1 VARGVSLLTW
11 RREISPSRIPIV
23 RFATCAWLSSLYGGL
38 QVIVALSSRSR
49 DHIPY
54 RSSKLTHILKDSI
67 GGNCK
72 TMMIAN
78 VWGEEAQLDET
89 LSTCKF
95 AQRMMR
101 VANDPNVNLRQVWKA
116 G

>member
-1 VARGVSLLTW
+1 VAWDALGW
-11 RREISPSRIPIV
+11 YP
-23 RFATCAWLSSLYGGL
+23 
-38 QVIVALSSRSR
+38 QVIVALSNRSR
-49 DHIPY
+49 EHIPY

-78 VWGEEAQLDET
+78 VWGEEAQLEET

-95 AQRMMR
+95 AQRMSR
-101 VANDPNVNLRQVWKA
+101 VANDPNVNLRQVSESLDCNIA
-116 G
+116 RGSANGTLDAAV